1 MSKNQL
7 HPVQECYLAGIQNK
21 TFSVKEKPSDWGASS
36 LESKR
41 WERRS
46 LKKVKEL
53 NPSERGTKFCSNNFI
68 PPHPKDALLDWD
80 LVIVEAV

>member
-41 WERRS
+41 WER
-46 LKKVKEL
+46 
-53 NPSERGTKFCSNNFI
+53 GTKFCSNNFI